1 MVLPSVSRPA
11 FLLLFSLPPIRG
23 VIHQA
28 RSTSIFL
35 TRQPDNAI
43 PSPLPPEFARSYST
57 QLTSSNRAES
67 TTFWHRDHV
76 RGQRSCIRL
85 LDQRLL
91 PEPPACADGRSRAQ
105 KCLVESIFKFV
116 YDFPHASHRKCLLS
130 YDQAAER
137 HQNLRKRMT
146 GNLKSTV

>member
-1 MVLPSVSRPA
+1 MLLPSVSRPA

-35 TRQPDNAI
+35 TRQPDNPI

-57 QLTSSNRAES
+57 QLTSSSRAES

-76 RGQRSCIRL
+76 RGPRSCIRL

-91 PEPPACADGRSRAQ
+91 PEPPACADGPEVSRRKHLQVGLRFSSHLTPEVSPLLRS
-105 KCLVESIFKFV
+105 S
-116 YDFPHASHRKCLLS
+116 SRKAPNPAKTHDGQPKINS
-130 YDQAAER
+130 
-137 HQNLRKRMT
+137 LR
-146 GNLKSTV
+146 